1 MIVIRIKDINDQ
13 FCKVFLLYRF
23 VIISSVKLIQLE
35 ICDRFCIPYTQCI
48 YYMVTISNDRHIIWN
63 CHNRLVIL
71 LNEYIFTCCRIFLKT
86 DISTKAYFFCVLFT
100 AYFKRI
106 SFFQP
111 VIRNLYLISIFDFL
125 FEHTITITDST
136 SVCRIVQCCK
146 RIKET
151 CCKTSKTAVSKSR
164 IRLLVFNHVQINIH
178 LFQCFFYIFI
188 CCHIDEVVAK
198 CTSHK
203 ELH

>member
-1 MIVIRIKDINDQ
+1 MVIVRIENINDQ
-13 FCKVFLLYRF
+13 FCKVFLLYCF
-23 VIISSVKLIQLE
+23 VIISSVKLIKFE

-48 YYMVTISNDRHIIWN
+48 YYVIAISDDWHIIRN
-63 CHNRLVIL
+63 CHDRLIVFL
-71 LNEYIFTCCRIFLKT
+71 DKFIFSCNRIFLET
-86 DISTKAYFFCVLFT
+86 DISAKTYFFCVLFT
-100 AYFKRI
+100 ANLKRI

-111 VIRNLYLISIFDFL
+111 VVRNLYLISIFDFL
-125 FEHTITITDST
+125 FEHSVTITDST
-136 SVCRIVQCCK
+136 SICRVIQCSE
-146 RIKET
+146 RIKKT
-151 CCKTSKTAVSKSR
+151 CCKTSKTSITKSR

-198 CTSHK
+198 RTSHK

>member
-151 CCKTSKTAVSKSR
+151 GCKTSKTAVSKSR

>member
-1 MIVIRIKDINDQ
+1 MVIVWIKDINDQ
-13 FCKVFLLYRF
+13 FCKVLLLYCF
-23 VIISSVKLIQLE
+23 VIITSVKLIKFE
-35 ICDRFCIPYTQCI
+35 VCNRFCIPYTQCI
-48 YYMVTISNDRHIIWN
+48 YYVIAISDDWHIIRN
-63 CHNRLVIL
+63 CHDRLIVFL
-71 LNEYIFTCCRIFLKT
+71 DKFIFSCNRIFLET
-86 DISTKAYFFCVLFT
+86 DISAKTYFFCVLFT
-100 AYFKRI
+100 ANFKWI

-111 VIRNLYLISIFDFL
+111 VVRNLHLISIFDFL
-125 FEHTITITDST
+125 FEHSITVTDST
-136 SVCRIVQCCK
+136 SICRIVQCCK

-151 CCKTSKTAVSKSR
+151 CCKTSKTTISKSR

>member
-1 MIVIRIKDINDQ
+1 MVIVWIKDINDQ
-13 FCKVFLLYRF
+13 FRKVLLLYCF
-23 VIISSVKLIQLE
+23 VIITSVKLIKFE
-35 ICDRFCIPYTQCI
+35 VCNRFCIPYTQCI
-48 YYMVTISNDRHIIWN
+48 YYMITISNDRHIIWN

-71 LNEYIFTCCRIFLKT
+71 LNKYIFTCCRVFLKT
-86 DISTKAYFFCVLFT
+86 DISTETYFFCVLFT

-111 VIRNLYLISIFDFL
+111 VIRNLYLISVFDFL
-125 FEHTITITDST
+125 FEHSVTVTDST

>member
-1 MIVIRIKDINDQ
+1 MVIVRIENINDQ
-13 FCKVFLLYRF
+13 FCKVFLLYCF
-23 VIISSVKLIQLE
+23 VIISSVKLIKFE
-35 ICDRFCIPYTQCI
+35 VCNRFCIPYTQCI
-48 YYMVTISNDRHIIWN
+48 YYVIAISDDRHIIWN

-71 LNEYIFTCCRIFLKT
+71 LNKYIFTCCRVFLKT
-86 DISTKAYFFCVLFT
+86 DISAKAYFFCVLFT
-100 AYFKRI
+100 ANFKWI

-111 VIRNLYLISIFDFL
+111 VVRNLHLISIFDFL
-125 FEHTITITDST
+125 FEHSITVTDST

-151 CCKTSKTAVSKSR
+151 CCKTSKTTISKSR

-188 CCHIDEVVAK
+188 CCHIDEVVTK

>member
-1 MIVIRIKDINDQ
+1 MVIVWIKDINDQ
-13 FCKVFLLYRF
+13 FCKVLLLYCF
-23 VIISSVKLIQLE
+23 VIITSVKLIKFE
-35 ICDRFCIPYTQCI
+35 VCNRFCIPYTQCI
-48 YYMVTISNDRHIIWN
+48 YYMITISYDWHIIRN
-63 CHNRLVIL
+63 SHNRLI
-71 LNEYIFTCCRIFLKT
+71 IFLDKFIFSCYRIFLET
-86 DISTKAYFFCVLFT
+86 DISAKAYFFCVLFT
-100 AYFKRI
+100 ANFKWI

-111 VIRNLYLISIFDFL
+111 VVRNLHLISIFDFL
-125 FEHTITITDST
+125 FEHSITVTDST

-151 CCKTSKTAVSKSR
+151 CCKTSKTTISKSR

-188 CCHIDEVVAK
+188 CCHIDEVVTK

>member
-35 ICDRFCIPYTQCI
+35 ICDWFCIPYTQCI

-100 AYFKRI
+100 ANFKRI

-125 FEHTITITDST
+125 FEHSVTVTDST

-188 CCHIDEVVAK
+188 CCHVDEVVSK

>member
-1 MIVIRIKDINDQ
+1 MVIVRIENINDQ
-13 FCKVFLLYRF
+13 FCKVFLLYCF
-23 VIISSVKLIQLE
+23 VIISSVKFIKFKV
-35 ICDRFCIPYTQCI
+35 CDRFCIPYTQCI
-48 YYMVTISNDRHIIWN
+48 YYVIAISNDWHIIRN
-63 CHNRLVIL
+63 CHDRLIVFL
-71 LNEYIFTCCRIFLKT
+71 DKFIFSCNRIFLET
-86 DISTKAYFFCVLFT
+86 DISAKAYFFCVLFT
-100 AYFKRI
+100 ANFKWI

-111 VIRNLYLISIFDFL
+111 VVRNLHLISIFDFL
-125 FEHTITITDST
+125 FEHSITVTDST

-151 CCKTSKTAVSKSR
+151 CCKTSKTTISKSR

-198 CTSHK
+198 RTSHK

>member
-23 VIISSVKLIQLE
+23 VIISSVKLIQLK

-125 FEHTITITDST
+125 FEHTVTVTDST
-136 SVCRIVQCCK
+136 SVCRIIQCCK

-164 IRLLVFNHVQINIH
+164 IRLLVFNHIQINIH

>member
-35 ICDRFCIPYTQCI
+35 ICDWFCIPYTQCI

-125 FEHTITITDST
+125 FEHSVTVTDST

>member
-35 ICDRFCIPYTQCI
+35 ICDWFCIPYTQCI

-125 FEHTITITDST
+125 FEHSVTVTDST

-188 CCHIDEVVAK
+188 CCHVDEVVSK

-203 ELH
+203 EFH

>member
-1 MIVIRIKDINDQ
+1 MVIVWIKDINDQ
-13 FCKVFLLYRF
+13 FRKVLLLYCF
-23 VIISSVKLIQLE
+23 VIITSVKLIKFE
-35 ICDRFCIPYTQCI
+35 VCNRFCIPYTQCI
-48 YYMVTISNDRHIIWN
+48 YYMITISYDWHIIRN
-63 CHNRLVIL
+63 SHNRLIIF
-71 LNEYIFTCCRIFLKT
+71 LNEYIFTCGWIFLET
-86 DISTKAYFFCVLFT
+86 NISTKAYFFRVLFT
-100 AYFKRI
+100 ANFKRI

-125 FEHTITITDST
+125 FEHSITVTDST
-136 SVCRIVQCCK
+136 SICRIVQCCK

-151 CCKTSKTAVSKSR
+151 CCKTSKTTISKSR

-188 CCHIDEVVAK
+188 CCHIDEVVTK

>member
-1 MIVIRIKDINDQ
+1 MVIVRIENINDQ
-13 FCKVFLLYRF
+13 FCKVFLLYCF
-23 VIISSVKLIQLE
+23 VIISSVKFIKFKV
-35 ICDRFCIPYTQCI
+35 CDRFCIPYTQCI
-48 YYMVTISNDRHIIWN
+48 YYVIAISNDWHIIRN
-63 CHNRLVIL
+63 CHDRLIVFL
-71 LNEYIFTCCRIFLKT
+71 DKFIFSCNRIFLET
-86 DISTKAYFFCVLFT
+86 DISAKTYFFCVLFT
-100 AYFKRI
+100 ANLKRI

-111 VIRNLYLISIFDFL
+111 VVRNFYLISIFDFL
-125 FEHTITITDST
+125 FEHSVTITDST
-136 SVCRIVQCCK
+136 SICRVIQCSE

-151 CCKTSKTAVSKSR
+151 CCKTSKTSITKSR

-178 LFQCFFYIFI
+178 LFQCFFYFFI

>member
-23 VIISSVKLIQLE
+23 VIISSVKLIQLK

>member
-23 VIISSVKLIQLE
+23 VIISSVKLIKFKV
-35 ICDRFCIPYTQCI
+35 CDRFCIPYTQCI
-48 YYMVTISNDRHIIWN
+48 YYMVAISNDRHIIWN

-125 FEHTITITDST
+125 FEHTVTVTDST
-136 SVCRIVQCCK
+136 SVCRIIQCCK

>member
-13 FCKVFLLYRF
+13 FCKVLLLYCF
-23 VIISSVKLIQLE
+23 VIITSVKLIKFE
-35 ICDRFCIPYTQCI
+35 VCNRFCIPYTQCI
-48 YYMVTISNDRHIIWN
+48 YYMITISYDWHIIRN
-63 CHNRLVIL
+63 SHNRLI
-71 LNEYIFTCCRIFLKT
+71 IFLDKFIFSCYRIFLET
-86 DISTKAYFFCVLFT
+86 DISAKAYFFCVLFT
-100 AYFKRI
+100 ANFKWI

-111 VIRNLYLISIFDFL
+111 VVRNLHLISIFDFL
-125 FEHTITITDST
+125 FEHSITVTDST

-151 CCKTSKTAVSKSR
+151 CCKTSKTTISKSR

-178 LFQCFFYIFI
+178 LFQCFFYFFI

>member
-1 MIVIRIKDINDQ
+1 MVIVWIKDINDQ
-13 FCKVFLLYRF
+13 FCKVFLFYSF
-23 VIISSVKLIQLE
+23 VVITSVKLIQFE

-48 YYMVTISNDRHIIWN
+48 YYMVTISNNWHVIRN
-63 CHNRLVIL
+63 GHNRLIIF
-71 LNEYIFTCCRIFLKT
+71 LNEYVFTCSRVFLKT
-86 DISTKAYFFCVLFT
+86 DISTKTYFFRVLFT
-100 AYFKRI
+100 ANFKWI

-111 VIRNLYLISIFDFL
+111 VVRNLHLISIFDFL
-125 FEHTITITDST
+125 FEHSITVTDST
-136 SVCRIVQCCK
+136 SICRIVQCCK

-151 CCKTSKTAVSKSR
+151 CCKTSKTTISKSR